1 MDTEKL
7 LELKKRFLK
16 INSSK
21 RGFMSWEDT
30 FEYEIYLIYLA
41 SICKKFSISS
51 SDFEKLLKYSKLETK
66 DNNNLYYIIQKNEKI
81 LMDKLSSENS
91 IQLEIDTIDYLKR
104 FEIND
109 LIKFIYEDNYDMMPP
124 FGARSSFI
132 SPKTLCQFI
141 CRLFGKTESSI
152 NFLDVY
158 SGMGTIGTKYYLY
171 NNNANITEC
180 DINIYNYNIAALIGA
195 IANKDKIKNKNIDFL
210 KDEEINYDEKF
221 DFIFAD
227 TPLGLKYDNSLIN
240 EFEHINKKF
249 SLEGKKIS
257 IPWLSAIKVE
267 KLLKDDGKAI
277 IVSSEGSLFNVLDQ
291 DIRKQFVEKNNIEE
305 IIKLPPK
312 ILPYTGIPIYFI
324 IISKKN
330 NKIKFV
336 DISNC
341 INEIGRLNEINVSKA
356 METVDND
363 AKEIEIEEI
372 VNNDYSL
379 DVNRYVHEDAI
390 LIENGI
396 PLGEVSENIF
406 RGYQI
411 TASQVDDMI
420 TKKESKNTCKLLEIS
435 NIDNEGNIAD
445 NLKIID
451 TQGKDF
457 SKFLLQDGDL
467 LLSARG
473 DNTKIAVAKI
483 EKNEK
488 IIPNGSIVVVR
499 TMKEKLDPKYLYIFL
514 NSNQGQLIL
523 KTIKTGITIPSLNI
537 GPLAKVEVKCPSM
550 KEQQQVIDKYDIKLE
565 LYKISKAKTEK
576 LKQQLDDITNEI

>member
-1 MDTEKL
+1 
-7 LELKKRFLK
+7 
-16 INSSK
+16 
-21 RGFMSWEDT
+21 MSWEDT
-30 FEYEIYLIYLA
+30 FEYELYIIYLA
-41 SICKKFSISS
+41 SICKKNLIDP
-51 SDFEKLLKYSKLETK
+51 SDFEEVLKYSRSETE
-66 DNNNLYYIIQKNEKI
+66 DNSDLFQIIKKNEEI
-81 LMDKLSSENS
+81 LMNKLISENN
-91 IQLEIDTIDYLKR
+91 IQLEIDTINYLKE

-109 LIKFIYEDNYDMMPP
+109 LIKFIYEDNYDIIPP
-124 FGARSSFI
+124 AGARSSYI
-132 SPKTLCQFI
+132 SPKTLCDFI

-180 DINIYNYNIAALIGA
+180 DINIYNYNIATLIGL
-195 IANKDKIKNKNIDFL
+195 IANKDKIKTKNIDFL
-210 KDEEINYDEKF
+210 RDELEINYNNEKF
-221 DFIFAD
+221 DYIFAD
-227 TPLGLKYDNSLIN
+227 TPLGLKYDNLLVD
-240 EFEHINKKF
+240 EFEHINKEF
-249 SLEGKKIS
+249 SLDGKKIS
-257 IPWLSAIKVE
+257 IPWLSAIKIE
-267 KLLKDDGKAI
+267 RLLKDDGKAI
-277 IVSSEGSLFNVLDQ
+277 VVSSEGSLFNVLDQ
-291 DIRKQFVEKNNIEE
+291 GIRKQFIEKKYIEE
-305 IIKLPPK
+305 IIKLPSK

-330 NKIKFV
+330 NNKVKFV

-341 INEIGRLNEINVSKA
+341 INGIGRLNEINVNKA
-356 METVDND
+356 IETVDND

-372 VNNDYSL
+372 ANNDYSL

-396 PLGEVSENIF
+396 QLGEATENIY

-411 TASQVDDMI
+411 TASQVDDML
-420 TKKESKNTCKLLEIS
+420 TRNESNNTCKLLEIS
-435 NIDNEGNIAD
+435 NIDKEGNIAD

-483 EKNEK
+483 DKDEK

-499 TMKEKLDPKYLYIFL
+499 TKKEKLNPKYLYIFL

-537 GPLAKVEVKCPSM
+537 GPLAKIEVKCPNM